1 MKNKNIVAIVQARLG
16 SSRFR
21 KKVLKKINQTTV
33 IENLLSR
40 LNKSKTVKKII
51 VATTTSKLDDE
62 LAAFLEKINQS
73 YYRGDEEDVLSRFYF
88 AAKENDAEVILRI
101 TGDCPVID
109 PEIVDK
115 CVDSF
120 LETNIDYVS
129 NIDPPTYPD
138 GMDVEVFK
146 FSALEKSF
154 FEANQPFEREHV
166 TPYIRKS
173 GKFSKLC
180 IKHNKD
186 LSNIRLTI
194 DEKEDLLV
202 LKNVLNFFKNK
213 EKFTLEDIEKLH
225 NDKPEFF
232 KPNMKHKRNE
242 GSKIIKGQKLY
253 KKARQIIPGGTS
265 LLSKNPDL
273 FLPEKWPVYFSKAKG
288 NVVWDLEG
296 NRYKDFSL
304 MGVGTNILGYANKEI
319 DTAVGKIIKKGN
331 MSTLNCPE
339 EVYLAEKLIEL
350 HPWSSMARFA
360 RSGGEANSIAI
371 RIARAATGRD
381 KVAVCG
387 YHGWHDWYL
396 SANLQSKK
404 NLNEHLI
411 AGLSPRGV
419 PKDLIGTTIPF
430 KYNNFEQIEN
440 IVKNNEI
447 AAIKMEVERNEPPQ
461 NNFLEKIRNLA
472 TKNGVVLIF
481 DECTSGF
488 RETFGGLHKKYDVQ
502 PDIAMFGKAL
512 GNGYAITSILGTEDV
527 MKAAETTF
535 ISSTFW
541 TERIGPTAALET
553 LKVMERT
560 KSWED
565 ITEKGKFVK
574 KAWKEISDITGVPI
588 KIAGIDALPTMQF
601 ISEDSLKYQ
610 TFLTQEMHKNKYLA
624 GAGLYLSQSHSYNE
638 LEKYLTKLEKI
649 FRTLKKFEGSNKIDD
664 YLEGPIKLSSFS
676 RLN

>member
-33 IENLLSR
+33 IEHLLSR

-51 VATTTSKLDDE
+51 VATTTSNLDDE
-62 LAAFLEKINQS
+62 LAAFLKKINQA

-88 AAKENDAEVILRI
+88 AAKENDAEIVLRI
-101 TGDCPVID
+101 TGDCPLID

-115 CVDSF
+115 CVNSF
-120 LETNIDYVS
+120 LKRNIDYVS
-129 NIDPPTYPD
+129 NIDPPTFPD

-154 FEANQPFEREHV
+154 FEANEPFEREHV
-166 TPYIRKS
+166 TTYIRKS
-173 GKFSKLC
+173 GKFSNLC

-202 LKNVLNFFKNK
+202 LKNVFNFFKHK

-232 KPNMKHKRNE
+232 KLNMKYKRNE

-253 KKARQIIPGGTS
+253 KKAQQIIPGGTS

-288 NVVWDLEG
+288 NIVWDLEG

-304 MGVGTNILGYANKEI
+304 MGIGTNILGYSNKEI
-319 DTAVGKIIKKGN
+319 DAAVSKIIKKGN

-350 HPWSSMARFA
+350 HPWSSMVRFA

-419 PKDLIGTTIPF
+419 PKNLIGTTIPF
-430 KYNNFEQIEN
+430 KYNNFEEIEN

-461 NNFLEKIRNLA
+461 NNYLKKIRNLA

-488 RETFGGLHKKYDVQ
+488 RETFGGLHKKYNVQ

-560 KSWED
+560 RSWED
-565 ITEKGKFVK
+565 ITKKGKFVK
-574 KAWKEISDITGVPI
+574 KSWKEISEITDIPI

-601 ISEDSLKYQ
+601 ASEDSLKYQ
-610 TFLTQEMHKNKYLA
+610 TFVTQEMHKNKYLA
-624 GAGLYLSQSHSYNE
+624 GAGLYLSQSHSYKE

-649 FRTLKKFEGSNKIDD
+649 FRKIKKLEGSKKIDD
-664 YLEGPIKLSSFS
+664 YLEGPTKVSSFS